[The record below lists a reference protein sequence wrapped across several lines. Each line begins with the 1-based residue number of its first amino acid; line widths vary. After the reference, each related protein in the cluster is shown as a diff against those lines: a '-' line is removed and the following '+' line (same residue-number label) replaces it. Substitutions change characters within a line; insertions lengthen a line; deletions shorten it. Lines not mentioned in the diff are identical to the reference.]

1 MSKLG
6 ENLRRDKQKAPKSAI
21 KNPKAGKPP
30 EPPAI
35 RAKDNPA
42 VPLSQGRLSPEQ
54 IDLLLKTLP
63 VDITFVD
70 ENERVLYYSDTK
82 DRLFPRSPAI
92 IGRAVQNC
100 HPPKSIHVVNDIVTA
115 FKNKTKDVAEFWIQ
129 SGGKFILIRYF
140 PVYDAG
146 GRYRGVIE
154 VSQEISR
161 LKTLEGEK
169 RLMS

>member
-1 MSKLG
+1 MSKIGKNLG
-6 ENLRRDKQKAPKSAI
+6 RKKRKAPTSAV
-21 KNPKAGKPP
+21 KKPKAVKPP
-30 EPPAI
+30 SPPAV
-35 RAKDNPA
+35 RAKNNPA

-70 ENERVLYYSDTK
+70 ENDRVLYFSDTK
-82 DRLFPRSPAI
+82 DRIFPRSPAI

-100 HPPKSIHVVNDIVTA
+100 HPPKSVHVVNGIVAA
-115 FKNKTKDVAEFWIQ
+115 FKNKTKDIAEFWIQ

-146 GRYRGVIE
+146 GRYRGVVE

-161 LKTLEGEK
+161 LKALEGEK